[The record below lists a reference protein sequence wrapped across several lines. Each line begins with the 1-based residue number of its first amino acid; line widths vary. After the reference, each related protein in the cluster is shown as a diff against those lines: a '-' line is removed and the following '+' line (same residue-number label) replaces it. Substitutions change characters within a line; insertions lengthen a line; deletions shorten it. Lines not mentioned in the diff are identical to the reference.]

1 MKIHLL
7 NMIVY
12 HGSNKSNLNNLLFIE
27 ENAEFINAYK
37 DTYGTGIYLAESKE
51 LALGYA
57 SSSIYTVKINSNIF
71 DNTSIKDLKN
81 CLNEIEKYLKIPKD
95 FFIKYELINS
105 TITHIST
112 GDLGQLFYQLN
123 LIIDSDY
130 DLYQE
135 VLKYTGEDISDKID
149 LFEKEWLAKY
159 PVYKY
164 LDQDIGNIFVCY
176 DHEGK
181 CLEIIDEEVITED

>member
-1 MKIHLL
+1 
-7 NMIVY
+7 MIVY
-12 HGSNKSNLNNLLFIE
+12 HGSNKSNLNNLLFRE
-27 ENAEFINAYK
+27 ENAEFINAYR
-37 DTYGTGIYLAESKE
+37 DTYGNGIYLAENRE

-71 DNTSIKDLKN
+71 DNTSIEDLIN
-81 CLNEIEKYLKIPKD
+81 CLNKIEEFLNIPKGL
-95 FFIKYELINS
+95 FMKNELINS

-130 DLYQE
+130 DFYQE
-135 VLKYTGEDISDKID
+135 VVKYTGEDISDKID
-149 LFEKEWLAKY
+149 LFEKEWLIKY

-181 CLEIIDEEVITED
+181 CLEIINEEVITKD